1 MRHRELIRGLN
12 RTTGPLQRIG
22 MSLMS
27 LLSPG
32 TVIVA
37 TFVGFTEAIKD
48 MDDEQLE
55 AVFSDE

>member
-32 TVIVA
+32 TVIVSVFIGISEA
-37 TFVGFTEAIKD
+37 VGE
-48 MDDEQLE
+48 MDDEQIE
-55 AVFSDE
+55 ALLGDE

>member
-1 MRHRELIRGLN
+1 
-12 RTTGPLQRIG
+12 

-37 TFVGFTEAIKD
+37 TFIGFSEAIKD